1 MEVSSYKSLLLF
13 VPNQINLFCLKVNFR
28 QASNCCK
35 SVLEAAKLTMANKRQ
50 ERAYHFPETRL
61 LWKNSWMVGHMLTS
75 GKTSKMFFF
84 GITGSK
90 IKILLGSF
98 AKCCVFGIYTGMF
111 ESEFYLE

>member
-50 ERAYHFPETRL
+50 E
-61 LWKNSWMVGHMLTS
+61 LT
-75 GKTSKMFFF
+75 TSQK
-84 GITGSK
+84 
-90 IKILLGSF
+90 LGSCG
-98 AKCCVFGIYTGMF
+98 KIHEWWVIC
-111 ESEFYLE
+111 